1 MIGTRMR
8 LLVARRAVKIYA
20 GGGRRRSMAHWLMKS
35 EPGSYGWDDL
45 VRDGG
50 TEWDGVRN
58 NAARL
63 HLKAMKVG
71 DEAFFYHSM
80 EERSI
85 VGIMRVARAAQPD
98 PKDGDWV
105 SVAVEPVRAVGPV
118 TLKAIKADP
127 RLARMELIRQ
137 SRLSVAPVR
146 DEEWAAILDLAGD
159 AR

>member
-1 MIGTRMR
+1 
-8 LLVARRAVKIYA
+8 
-20 GGGRRRSMAHWLMKS
+20 MAHWLMKS
-35 EPGSYGWDDL
+35 EPESYSWSDL

-63 HLKAMKVG
+63 HLKAMKKG

-80 EERSI
+80 SDKAV
-85 VGIMRVARAAQPD
+85 VGIMRITRAAQPD
-98 PKDGDWV
+98 PKDPNWV
-105 SVAVEPVRAVGPV
+105 SVRVEPVKALPSPV
-118 TLKAIKADP
+118 TLATIKAEP

-146 DEEWAAILDLAGD
+146 DEEWEVVLEMASVD
-159 AR
+159 R